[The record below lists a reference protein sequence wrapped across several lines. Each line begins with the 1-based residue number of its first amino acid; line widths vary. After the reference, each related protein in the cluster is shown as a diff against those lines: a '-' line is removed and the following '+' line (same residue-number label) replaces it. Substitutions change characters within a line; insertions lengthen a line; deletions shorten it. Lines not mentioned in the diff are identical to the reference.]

1 MINTAPAFFVSKYQL
16 LANHGNM
23 NGGPWY
29 ICRVAANNEITIDST
44 AYGVPGQ
51 ESSEAAGG
59 LRAVNSVT
67 ASPPD
72 SYNEEED
79 PESDGSDLTVC
90 FAPAFTTIAFAPD
103 PRAAEFNPVHRRS
116 RLVYSRERRSAF
128 MLMGGFTRS
137 TQTQKM
143 TGTSPTASIS
153 SDRKRRRLM

>member
-1 MINTAPAFFVSKYQL
+1 
-16 LANHGNM
+16 M

-103 PRAAEFNPVHRRS
+103 PRAAEFNPGA
-116 RLVYSRERRSAF
+116 SAF
-128 MLMGGFTRS
+128 TPGVQQGKEISVHVDGRFHEEHPDPEDDGDFAHRVDQQRS
-137 TQTQKM
+137 EEEEAYVRYYEQLYDD
-143 TGTSPTASIS
+143 AE
-153 SDRKRRRLM
+153 